1 MVSRIRD
8 RSLRQSLASSHFGMP
23 SERGQSPWE
32 AWQLAETRDQVT
44 EFTTCGDFT
53 TRANGW
59 DFEF

>member
-1 MVSRIRD
+1 M
-8 RSLRQSLASSHFGMP
+8 SLRQSLASSHFGMP